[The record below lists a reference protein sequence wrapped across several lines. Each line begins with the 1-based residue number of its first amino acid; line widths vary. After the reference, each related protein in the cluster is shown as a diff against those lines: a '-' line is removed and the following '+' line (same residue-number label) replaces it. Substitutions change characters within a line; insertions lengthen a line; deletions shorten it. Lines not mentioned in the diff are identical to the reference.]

1 MDLEIETIKKIF
13 SQDEGFENYLIEE
26 LAELEHIKWM
36 EWARYLLM
44 EEPISTNRVQRWARN
59 MTDYKDLSEL
69 EKEKDRVLAR
79 RVIKVLKEKVEQ
91 YYKAS
96 HGVIE

>member
-1 MDLEIETIKKIF
+1 MDLEIEELKEAF
-13 SQDEGFENYLIEE
+13 SEDNFENYLIEE

-59 MTDYKDLSEL
+59 MTDYKGLSEF

-79 RVIKVLKEKVEQ
+79 RVIKILKEKVLN
-91 YYKAS
+91 YNRAS
-96 HGVIE
+96 NGIIG

>member
-1 MDLEIETIKKIF
+1 MDLEIETTKEIF
-13 SQDEGFENYLIEE
+13 SQDDDFENYLIEE

-59 MTDYKDLSEL
+59 MTDYKDLSEM

-79 RVIKVLKEKVEQ
+79 RVIKTLKEKVEQ
-91 YYKAS
+91 YQRAS
-96 HGVIE
+96 YGIIK

>member
-1 MDLEIETIKKIF
+1 MDLQIETTKEIF
-13 SQDEGFENYLIEE
+13 SQDDDFENYLIEE

-59 MTDYKDLSEL
+59 MTDYKDLSEM

-79 RVIKVLKEKVEQ
+79 RVIKTLKEKVEQ
-91 YYKAS
+91 YQRAS
-96 HGVIE
+96 YGIIK